1 MTDDRYYAF
10 ILMNSVFGGSMSS
23 RLFQKIREEKGLAY
37 SVYSLNAFN
46 SFASFFNIYAGV
58 AHDKAEEAICAIK
71 NELKTFADNGA
82 TEEELAMAK
91 EQVKSTYIFGQES
104 INSRMINIGK
114 NKLLIDKVYY
124 PEEILE
130 GFDKVTRE
138 DVIEAASVIG
148 NMNNYSAAA
157 VTGRDVDLEG
167 LLTDEN

>member
-1 MTDDRYYAF
+1 
-10 ILMNSVFGGSMSS
+10 
-23 RLFQKIREEKGLAY
+23 
-37 SVYSLNAFN
+37 
-46 SFASFFNIYAGV
+46 
-58 AHDKAEEAICAIK
+58 
-71 NELKTFADNGA
+71 
-82 TEEELAMAK
+82 
-91 EQVKSTYIFGQES
+91 
-104 INSRMINIGK
+104 NIGK

-157 VTGRDVDLEG
+157 VTGRDIDLEG